1 MSFQITRMFG
11 SAANAN
17 AAADE
22 LREEGFSDIF
32 VVTPPTASDV
42 PLSAIAAQIA
52 QGRILLADA
61 KVYAQGVAKGG
72 SLVTV
77 YAPFGAGQLATNILE
92 SHGTI
97 PSGIS
102 EPKLGSMWDEAA
114 PLSSIIYTPTLLDD
128 PTPMSK
134 VMGVSTLTSSDCSMS
149 GMLGLPLLTR
159 GEMGDRGRLGISYLM
174 NNPAPLSSLLGLP
187 LLKESKPKNF

>member
-77 YAPFGAGQLATNILE
+77 YAPFGAGQTATNILE

-97 PSGIS
+97 PSGIAAPQP
-102 EPKLGSMWDEAA
+102 ESMWDEAA
-114 PLSSIIYTPTLLDD
+114 PLSSILYMSTKLDD

-134 VMGVSTLTSSDCSMS
+134 VMGVSALTSSDCSLS
-149 GMLGLPLLTR
+149 GMLGLPMLKSSA
-159 GEMGDRGRLGISYLM
+159 MGDRGRLGIRYLM
-174 NNPAPLSSLLGLP
+174 DNPAPLSSLLGLP
-187 LLKESKPKNF
+187 LLKESKRKNY

>member
-52 QGRILLADA
+52 QCRIMLAA
-61 KVYAQGVAKGG
+61 AMIYVQGVDEGG
-72 SLVTV
+72 SLVT
-77 YAPFGAGQLATNILE
+77 G
-92 SHGTI
+92 
-97 PSGIS
+97 
-102 EPKLGSMWDEAA
+102 
-114 PLSSIIYTPTLLDD
+114 
-128 PTPMSK
+128 
-134 VMGVSTLTSSDCSMS
+134 
-149 GMLGLPLLTR
+149 
-159 GEMGDRGRLGISYLM
+159 
-174 NNPAPLSSLLGLP
+174 
-187 LLKESKPKNF
+187 